1 MPRKRPEKYNI
12 KPIEERGITA
22 VENRPI
28 KAFWKEHSMDEVITM
43 TPEELDKEIDAS
55 LERFRERQLMWNK
68 NWHWPDQP
76 KYKG

>member
-12 KPIEERGITA
+12 KPIEPRGITA
-22 VENRPI
+22 VENKPM
-28 KAFWKEHSMDEVITM
+28 KSFWKEYSMDQVITM